1 VYAFSCVVS
10 DAGCSATFLSHSVGG
25 YLRNFYAVT
34 DRATLQIQELAAL
47 TGINNADIAKNRTK
61 TNTGGG
67 APVAAGKY
75 LGCVLVLF
83 DRAPQVVSSA
93 G

>member
-1 VYAFSCVVS
+1 VYAYRCCRRWLLSNFSFPFC
-10 DAGCSATFLSHSVGG
+10 GWNLI
-25 YLRNFYAVT
+25 NFYAVT
-34 DRATLQIQELAAL
+34 DRATPQIQELAAL

-83 DRAPQVVSSA
+83 DRAPRVVSPT